1 MRAQK
6 QVFLEVGP
14 TEKRESLR
22 SWQVPVV
29 KASPM
34 MLRARALKSNHDG
47 QTHSIDPYLYSRT
60 CGRDQ

>member
-22 SWQVPVV
+22 SRQVPVV
-29 KASPM
+29 KASPV
-34 MLRARALKSNHDG
+34 MLRAWALKSNHDW
-47 QTHSIDPYLYSRT
+47 QPRSADPYLYSRT